1 MHEGELSEIPYKG
14 GEKEKR
20 GGRKK
25 FFLKRGWQTGSRCG
39 CLKKK
44 EAGTLLETLTP

>member
-20 GGRKK
+20 GGGEETK
-25 FFLKRGWQTGSRCG
+25 FF
-39 CLKKK
+39 KKGVANWVK
-44 EAGTLLETLTP
+44 VWVS